1 MSISSKQSKTSYIP
15 ATDDDL
21 TEMLGVI
28 GADNVDELFNK
39 QIPESARFDAELNLP
54 KGLSEQEV
62 TTLLEKMAAE
72 NRSLKEL
79 VCFLG
84 AGIYDHYVP
93 AVVESVI
100 SKPEFVTTYTPY
112 QAEASQGLLQSIYE
126 YQSLVCDLTGMEV
139 SNASLYDGGTAVSE
153 AALMAS
159 SVTGR
164 TKVLVSQAVHPNY
177 RAVLRTY
184 LFGRGIEITETNYK
198 NGVTDVEAIK
208 DKLDEQTACV
218 IVQYPNFFGCI
229 ESLAD
234 IADAAHAVGALLVV
248 SADPIALGLIKPPGR
263 FGADIVVGE
272 AQALGL
278 PPSFGGPLL
287 GIFAC
292 RKEHVWKM
300 PGRLVGAT
308 VDADGRRAY
317 TLTLQAREQHIRRE
331 KATSNIC
338 TNQALAALA
347 ATVYL
352 SAMGADGLRHT
363 AELCFHKAHY
373 AQSQL
378 INKTECEAP
387 WSTPFFKEFVV
398 RLSKSAAETNEKLL
412 RRGILGGLDLGRYYP
427 ELEGHM
433 LLCVTEKRTRE
444 EIDRLLEAFAEL

>member
-1 MSISSKQSKTSYIP
+1 MSISSNQKSKTSYIP
-15 ATDDDL
+15 ATDDDIK
-21 TEMLGVI
+21 EMLGVI
-28 GADNVDELFNK
+28 GAADVDDLFDK
-39 QIPESARFDAELNLP
+39 QIPQSARFNAELNLP
-54 KGLSEQEV
+54 RSLSEQEV
-62 TTLLEKMAAE
+62 TSLLENIAAE

-84 AGIYDHYVP
+84 AGVYDHYVP

-100 SKPEFVTTYTPY
+100 SKPEFVTAYTPY

-126 YQSLVCDLTGMEV
+126 YQSLICDLTGMEV
-139 SNASLYDGGTAVSE
+139 SNASLYDGATAVSE
-153 AALMAS
+153 AALMAA

-164 TKVLVSQAVHPNY
+164 SKVLISRTVHPNY
-177 RAVLRTY
+177 REVLRTY
-184 LFGRGIEITETNYK
+184 LFGRGIEIVEVGYK
-198 NGVTDVEAIK
+198 NGTTDIESIK
-208 DKLDEQTACV
+208 EKLDQQTACV

-229 ESLAD
+229 ESLAEV
-234 IADAAHAVGALLVV
+234 AEAAHKTGALFVTA
-248 SADPIALGLIKPPGR
+248 ADPIALGLIKPPGQ
-263 FGADIVVGE
+263 FGADIVIGE
-272 AQALGL
+272 AQTLGL

-292 RKEHVWKM
+292 KKEHVWKM

-308 VDADGRRAY
+308 IDADGGRAY

-352 SAMGADGLRHT
+352 SAMGAEGLRHT

-378 INKTECEAP
+378 KAKTDCEAP
-387 WSTPFFKEFVV
+387 WSAPFFKEFVV
-398 RLSKSAAETNEKLL
+398 RLKCPVSEANKKLIS
-412 RRGILGGLDLGRYYP
+412 RGILGGLDLGKFYP

-444 EIDRLLEAFAEL
+444 EIDRLVEALA